1 MTFQILP
8 SCPTL
13 LSKDQWRHNLT
24 WVGLVLIG
32 FSLVGHLGKAAKGAD
47 PYGVLSNIGLFRYA
61 QRIPLHVYY
70 WIISIH
76 TCANITNYSYSAI
89 TLSISETG

>member
-61 QRIPLHVYY
+61 QRIPLHV
-70 WIISIH
+70 
-76 TCANITNYSYSAI
+76 SYLWA
-89 TLSISETG
+89 SEQSC